1 MEKEKEA
8 ETESKKIYTLEDI
21 ADHNK
26 HNDLFIAVHGKVY
39 DLTSIRYHPGVFR
52 TLLELGGTDA
62 SETFDN

>member
-1 MEKEKEA
+1 
-8 ETESKKIYTLEDI
+8 LEDI

-39 DLTSIRYHPGVFR
+39 DLTSMRYHPGGFR